1 MNFECI
7 LYEKDQGVATIKLNR
22 PEVLNAMNKQLWL
35 DLQAALEDA
44 RKDEQVKALIITG
57 EGRAFS
63 TGADLK
69 ESKTRSVEEYRNYLV
84 ELQEGSRKIIRFEKP
99 TIAAINGYA
108 LGSGYEL
115 ALACDIRI
123 AAEEAQ
129 IGSPEAM
136 VTSSVTGG
144 AFRLIQ
150 NLIGP
155 GKAKELLF
163 TGQYIDG
170 KEAERIGLVNTSVP
184 LKQLESAAREMAEKI
199 VANSAVSI
207 KMIKKGLQMAQ
218 SGISLDALMDFEIEA
233 CLTCVSTKERQG
245 SLKEVENRKKEKG
258 KKGKK
263 VPVTL
268 LRYNS
273 SRHYTL
279 PSSRS
284 QTKRQQNCK
293 AVTGTIC
300 HLLTRPRRD
309 RSARPFSA
317 RDVAFRS

>member
-7 LYEKDQGVATIKLNR
+7 LYDKDQGVATIKLNR

-35 DLQAALEDA
+35 DFQAALADA
-44 RKDEQVKALIITG
+44 GNDPQVKALIITG

-63 TGADLK
+63 AGADLK
-69 ESKTRSVEEYRNYLV
+69 ESRTRTIEEYRGYLV
-84 ELQEGSRKIIRFEKP
+84 ELQETSRKIIRFEKP

-123 AAEEAQ
+123 AAEDAQ

-136 VTSSVTGG
+136 VTSSITGG

-170 KEAERIGLVNTSVP
+170 KEAERIGLVNKSVP
-184 LKQLESAAREMAEKI
+184 LKNLESATREMAEKI
-199 VANSAVSI
+199 VANSAISL

-218 SGISLDALMDFEIEA
+218 TGISLDALMDFEVEA
-233 CLTCVSTKERQG
+233 CLTCVSTKERQE
-245 SLKEVENRKKEKG
+245 SLKEFAERKKK
-258 KKGKK
+258 
-263 VPVTL
+263 
-268 LRYNS
+268 
-273 SRHYTL
+273 
-279 PSSRS
+279 
-284 QTKRQQNCK
+284 
-293 AVTGTIC
+293 
-300 HLLTRPRRD
+300 
-309 RSARPFSA
+309 
-317 RDVAFRS
+317 